1 MLENFVR
8 IFTKYKPKELDGM
21 RYIISGKNIDVTEG
35 LKDAIYEK
43 IGKLERYFTED
54 TEVHV
59 TFSVEKE
66 RHKIEVTIPMKG
78 NIIRAEE
85 ESSDM
90 YVSIDLV
97 EEIIERQL
105 RKYKNKIIEKK
116 QAAHSLSKAF
126 AEEEITDEEEIEI
139 IRSKRF
145 AIKPMDPEEACVQM
159 ELLGHD
165 FYVFRNSETD
175 EVNVVYRRKKN
186 SYGLIEPE
194 C

>member
-1 MLENFVR
+1 
-8 IFTKYKPKELDGM
+8 M
-21 RYIISGKNIDVTEG
+21 RYIIRGKNIDVTEG
-35 LKDAIYEK
+35 LKNAIYEK

-59 TFSVEKE
+59 TFSVEKD

-85 ESSDM
+85 ESTDM

-105 RKYKNKIIEKK
+105 RKYKNKIVEKK
-116 QAAHSLSKAF
+116 QSAHSLSKAF
-126 AEEEITDEEEIEI
+126 AEEEIPDEEEIEI

>member
-1 MLENFVR
+1 
-8 IFTKYKPKELDGM
+8 M

-59 TFSVEKE
+59 TFSVEKD
-66 RHKIEVTIPMKG
+66 RHKIEITIPMKG

-85 ESSDM
+85 ESTDM

-116 QAAHSLSKAF
+116 QAAHSLSQAF
-126 AEEEITDEEEIEI
+126 AEEEIADEEEIEI